1 MADLESSK
9 PAPQTARRVPDV
21 FDALHNEMERVFQRF
36 EQTWPRWPGLLRG
49 GAATGAQAALPSLDV
64 HENTDKVTIEADLP
78 GLDEKDVSVT
88 LANGVLTI
96 RGERK
101 TEREEKDDNY
111 YLSERSFGRFE
122 RAIRL
127 PESVDENRIEAR
139 FDKGVLTVIAA
150 KKPEAVKQE
159 KRIEVTKG

>member
-9 PAPQTARRVPDV
+9 PAPQPARRVPDV

-49 GAATGAQAALPSLDV
+49 AGTGAEAAVPSLDV
-64 HENTDKVTIEADLP
+64 RENADTVTIEADLP

-96 RGERK
+96 KGERK
-101 TEREEKDDNY
+101 SEREEKDENY
-111 YLSERSFGRFE
+111 YLSERSFGHFQ

-139 FDKGVLTVIAA
+139 FDKGVLKVIAA
-150 KKPEAVKQE
+150 KKPEAMKQE